1 MLPCAVAGD
10 ASTSVHMPNQ
20 GLPDLPEVVPFL
32 RGGTIVADCVSGRR
46 AGGGTVVA
54 ADLDLRAGGGL
65 APKFPKKLGQVL
77 PRLRARVCGPKN
89 CRLQLDEDW
98 PSVLAKTWGGPKKIP
113 VHAICGSKTLGDY
126 VPRGLAGGPKIC
138 Q

>member
-54 ADLDLRAGGGL
+54 ADLDLRAGGSL

-98 PSVLAKTWGGPKKIP
+98 PSGLANAGPQKKKE
-113 VHAICGSKTLGDY
+113 VHAACGNKELGDD

-138 Q
+138 H